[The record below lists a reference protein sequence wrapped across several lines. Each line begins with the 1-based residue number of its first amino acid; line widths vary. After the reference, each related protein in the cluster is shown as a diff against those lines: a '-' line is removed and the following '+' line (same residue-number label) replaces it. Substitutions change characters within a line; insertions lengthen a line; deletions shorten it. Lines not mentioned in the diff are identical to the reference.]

1 MSVYIDPVEASHGLA
16 KAAAAVV
23 YARDAECLGE
33 ALDRLNEALQHYE
46 LCRLVSPVPVYRPA
60 SQVPCDR
67 NPHGDG
73 SAAPDKRFLAALA
86 TVGWRAQNPAGL
98 ADLLIAICLEV
109 ADLHEIPNDD
119 PAVQLVAIKVALV
132 CGIAI
137 DDDQFNTLIHEC
149 FRRSKQQDARSALI
163 A

>member
-23 YARDAECLGE
+23 YAPDAGRLGE

-60 SQVPCDR
+60 SQVPSDR
-67 NPHGDG
+67 SPDGDA
-73 SAAPDKRFLAALA
+73 SAAPDKRFRAALA
-86 TVGWRAQNPAGL
+86 TVGWRVQNPAGL
-98 ADLLIAICLEV
+98 ADLLIAISIDV

-119 PAVQLVAIKVALV
+119 PAVQLIASKVAAV
-132 CGIAI
+132 CGIAV
-137 DDDQFNTLIHEC
+137 DDDQVNDLIHEC
-149 FRRSKQQDARSALI
+149 FRRSKQRDARSPLTA
-163 A
+163 